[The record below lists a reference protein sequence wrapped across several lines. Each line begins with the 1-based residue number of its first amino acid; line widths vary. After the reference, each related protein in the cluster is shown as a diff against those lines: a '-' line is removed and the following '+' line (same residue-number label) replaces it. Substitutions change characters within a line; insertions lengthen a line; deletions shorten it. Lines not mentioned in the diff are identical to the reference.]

1 MLKIK
6 MMNII
11 IFKTSVQDQT
21 DLMSI
26 RPVLNTLFGET
37 NWSFALED
45 VDKILRVVSAVPCVA
60 AVKQLLVDKGFI
72 CEELPYSL
80 DEFDI

>member
-1 MLKIK
+1 
-6 MMNII
+6 MNIV

-26 RPVLNTLFGET
+26 RPVMNTLFGDK

-45 VDKILRVVSAVPCVA
+45 VDKILRVVSSVPCVA
-60 AVKQLLVDKGFI
+60 VVKQLLVDKGFF

-80 DEFDI
+80 DEFDV